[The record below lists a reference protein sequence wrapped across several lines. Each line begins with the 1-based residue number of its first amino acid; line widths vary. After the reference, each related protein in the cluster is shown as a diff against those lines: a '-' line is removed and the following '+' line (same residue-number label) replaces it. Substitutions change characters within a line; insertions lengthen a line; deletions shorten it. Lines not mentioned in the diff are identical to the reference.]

1 MKITMD
7 KKSEDYRQVRRA
19 NQCFL
24 WCILFEVTGI
34 MTILF
39 WGSMGAQLAIYF
51 LTFTFALMLV
61 KKTNL
66 KIPIRPIRVK
76 SQEDWKSNS
85 FNLMLAIG
93 TSICGIPVAMLLNAF
108 ASVLSSSGNQT
119 AEDINGYPL
128 WLCLIVFAF
137 VPAVVEEYV
146 FRGVILEQLRI
157 AGTLNAVFVSSL
169 FFALLHFS
177 PGSVLY
183 GFFFGCVFAFVRLST
198 ENLLMPIAMHMTFN
212 GINVGLSFVNLL
224 SIPNW
229 IITMSFLVGI
239 VGFLILFVWLLFRNP
254 VVVEK
259 GRYRK
264 RNLITKEGVIS
275 ICICLCIMCM
285 LIMM

>member
-1 MKITMD
+1 
-7 KKSEDYRQVRRA
+7 
-19 NQCFL
+19 
-24 WCILFEVTGI
+24 
-34 MTILF
+34 
-39 WGSMGAQLAIYF
+39 
-51 LTFTFALMLV
+51 MLPCSCV
-61 KKTNL
+61 IQNERLGQKHEN
-66 KIPIRPIRVK
+66 
-76 SQEDWKSNS
+76 N
-85 FNLMLAIG
+85 N
-93 TSICGIPVAMLLNAF
+93 
-108 ASVLSSSGNQT
+108 
-119 AEDINGYPL
+119 INGYPL

-183 GFFFGCVFAFVRLST
+183 GFFFGCVFAFVRLSI

-275 ICICLCIMCM
+275 ICICLYIMCM
-285 LIMM
+285 LILM

>member
-1 MKITMD
+1 MVYFCKEGKIP
-7 KKSEDYRQVRRA
+7 KI
-19 NQCFL
+19 L
-24 WCILFEVTGI
+24 WCILFEMAGI

-224 SIPNW
+224 SMPNW